1 VFLDRLTAGVGPLTD
16 NYPQRLLPNRRHLLR
31 TSAPDDH
38 ALDWFRDVIQDD
50 GARQRFA
57 TSPFIAALWPESLK
71 RDTLPFFREQ
81 GLINRVMSEGP
92 HPIRDIDDLHR
103 LLTTSTLRR
112 LPLWLLGSHDV
123 LQRIADLHS
132 DGSGMVEYQTAL
144 RALAIRNYAA
154 AASNFAAAE
163 RRGLRAPAASPLRV
177 YALCMARRTDEARD
191 LAAHLRPQDAAE
203 HRFWKW
209 MDSTFQVAPRL

>member
-1 VFLDRLTAGVGPLTD
+1 VQPLTD
-16 NYPQRLLPNRRHLLR
+16 NYPQRLLPSRRRVLR
-31 TSAPDDH
+31 RTGTDNH
-38 ALDWFRDVIQDD
+38 TLDWFRDVIRDD

-92 HPIRDIDDLHR
+92 HPVRDIDDLHR

-112 LPLWLLGSHDV
+112 LPLWMLGSHDV
-123 LQRIADLHS
+123 LQRIAELHY

-154 AASNFAAAE
+154 AASHFAAAE
-163 RRGLRAPAASPLRV
+163 RRGLRAPAVGPLRV
-177 YALCMARRTDEARD
+177 YALCMARRIDEARA
-191 LAAHLRPQDAAE
+191 LAADLRPHDAVE

-209 MDSTFQVAPRL
+209 MNSTFQVAPRL